1 MKKTILLL
9 FMIIISCT
17 NPNMQNGLDD
27 LRSQIQ
33 QISDQIEVI
42 DLNELTQGVNE
53 LEILIQ
59 NLAVESELLSI
70 SSEELAENLNTLQQT
85 LSLLLTRV
93 NELPTS
99 DDIQSILSTI
109 GEIQSDIDVLVARAD
124 FDIDG
129 IINAI
134 DECPDTPISEIN
146 DVNEVGCSPSQI
158 G

>member
-1 MKKTILLL
+1 MKKTILL
-9 FMIIISCT
+9 FMIITSCA
-17 NPNMQNGLDD
+17 NPNMQEGLDN
-27 LRSQIQ
+27 LRSQLS
-33 QISDQIEVI
+33 QISDQINTMN
-42 DLNELTQGVNE
+42 LNELTQKVNE
-53 LEILIQ
+53 LK
-59 NLAVESELLSI
+59 SSI
-70 SSEELAENLNTLQQT
+70 ETLVIDADSAQSTLNTLQET
-85 LSLLLTRV
+85 LSLLLTRA

-109 GEIQSDIDVLVARAD
+109 GEIQSGIDVLVAKAD
-124 FDIDG
+124 FDLDG

>member
-1 MKKTILLL
+1 M
-9 FMIIISCT
+9 FMIITSCT

-27 LRSQIQ
+27 LRSQLQ

-42 DLNELTQGVNE
+42 DLNELTQRVNE
-53 LEILIQ
+53 LKLLIETLVIDVDSAQ
-59 NLAVESELLSI
+59 ST
-70 SSEELAENLNTLQQT
+70 LNTLQET

-99 DDIQSILSTI
+99 DDIQGILSTI
-109 GEIQSDIDVLVARAD
+109 GEIQSGIDVLVARAD
-124 FDIDG
+124 FDLDG

>member
-1 MKKTILLL
+1 M

-85 LSLLLTRV
+85 LELILVKV

-99 DDIQSILSTI
+99 DDVQSILSTI
-109 GEIQSDIDVLVARAD
+109 GEIQSGIDVLVARAD

-129 IINAI
+129 IINAA

>member
-1 MKKTILLL
+1 MKKSVMLW
-9 FMIIISCT
+9 FMIIVSCT

-27 LRSQIQ
+27 LRSQIL

-42 DLNELTQGVNE
+42 DLSELTQQINE
-53 LEILIQ
+53 LEISIQ
-59 NLAVESELLSI
+59 NLAIESELLSI
-70 SSEELAENLNTLQQT
+70 SSEELAGNLNTLQQT
-85 LSLLLTRV
+85 LELILVKV

-99 DDIQSILSTI
+99 EDIQDVLFTI
-109 GEIQSDIDVLVARAD
+109 EEIQSDIDVLVARAD
-124 FDIDG
+124 FDLDG
-129 IINAI
+129 VINAI

>member
-1 MKKTILLL
+1 MKKLVMLM
-9 FMIIISCT
+9 FMIITSCT

-27 LRSQIQ
+27 LRSQLQ

-42 DLNELTQGVNE
+42 DLNELTQRVNE
-53 LEILIQ
+53 LKLLIETLVIDVDSAQ
-59 NLAVESELLSI
+59 ST
-70 SSEELAENLNTLQQT
+70 LNTLQET

-99 DDIQSILSTI
+99 DDIQGILSTI
-109 GEIQSDIDVLVARAD
+109 GEIQSGIDVLVARAD
-124 FDIDG
+124 FDLDG

>member
-1 MKKTILLL
+1 MKKPVMLI

-27 LRSQIQ
+27 LKSQIL

-42 DLNELTQGVNE
+42 DLSELTQQVNE
-53 LEILIQ
+53 LELLIE
-59 NLAVESELLSI
+59 NLATESELLSI
-70 SSEELAENLNTLQQT
+70 PAEEIAENLNTLQQT
-85 LSLLLTRV
+85 LELILVKV
-93 NELPTS
+93 NELPTN

-109 GEIQSDIDVLVARAD
+109 GEIQLGIDVLIARAD
-124 FDIDG
+124 FDLDG
-129 IINAI
+129 VINAV
-134 DECPDTPISEIN
+134 DDCPNTPISEIN